1 MLSDASQPLSQT
13 PMQRGRGLS
22 RVAVLLLCV
31 AGAYLWGRHDGSAAV
46 GAADV
51 APSTVGGLSSTAT
64 NALRRFR
71 GGGNDAGASQSGE
84 KLTLKEV
91 ETTMGEWIKNAQNL
105 DIDATVAMYDPEIG
119 RLLGTVDLANAPRRT
134 SLKLIRDYFNHFL
147 GDNEVVTPHFPKF
160 DKKDVIFLADDVVSY
175 SGYYTFTLTPKGGQQ
190 TKEVHAKFTYILRK
204 TPNGVKIVT
213 HNSGITPAGVV
224 MKE

>member
-1 MLSDASQPLSQT
+1 MTDASQPLNQ
-13 PMQRGRGLS
+13 PMMKRGRGLG

-46 GAADV
+46 GVADV

-91 ETTMGEWIKNAQNL
+91 ETTMGEWIKNAQ
-105 DIDATVAMYDPEIG
+105 
-119 RLLGTVDLANAPRRT
+119 
-134 SLKLIRDYFNHFL
+134 
-147 GDNEVVTPHFPKF
+147 
-160 DKKDVIFLADDVVSY
+160 
-175 SGYYTFTLTPKGGQQ
+175 
-190 TKEVHAKFTYILRK
+190 
-204 TPNGVKIVT
+204 
-213 HNSGITPAGVV
+213 
-224 MKE
+224 